1 MIQKSTGIFIYHV
14 MFAEKKSLVKIGG
27 EILDFVDTLAY
38 AKSNDW
44 TFQHSQD
51 GWKHICPVCSIMSD
65 FK

>member
-1 MIQKSTGIFIYHV
+1 

-27 EILDFVDTLAY
+27 ARFLDFVDTLAY